1 MKIKRFKLRDS
12 KGETKW
18 YKVRLYDAP
27 VALTEYATVIAESPG
42 QRNIA
47 GGFTGMSIP
56 KYSLVET
63 RGGKK
68 LLITYRPWWD
78 LDEVVGECVD
88 DATGVV
94 VGDITARGEDK

>member
-1 MKIKRFKLRDS
+1 MRMKRFKLRDS
-12 KGETKW
+12 AGETKW
-18 YKVRLYDAP
+18 YKVKLYDAP

-47 GGFTGMSIP
+47 GGFIGSGKFGTGMSIP

-63 RGGKK
+63 REGKK

-88 DATGVV
+88 DS
-94 VGDITARGEDK
+94 